1 MLAIPEL
8 LFLSSFPCEKMSQ
21 TSPDPIRVLLIDDHQ
36 SFLWGM
42 VKLVE
47 SDSPNLKVMGT
58 ASDINEALVIL
69 EREQPDV
76 ILLDI
81 DLRGVN
87 SLDSLPLLRNATNA
101 MVLILTG
108 MRDAETHERAVL
120 AGARG
125 VVLKEASA
133 EMILKAIKKVHEG
146 EIWLDRVT
154 TARVFSKLLD
164 HSNHRASP
172 EATKI
177 ASLTAR
183 EREIIDVMTKQGRST
198 NKQIAVHLNMSEHT
212 LRNHLS
218 SIYSKLEVENR
229 LELVM
234 YAVKHHIGDGN
245 P

>member
-1 MLAIPEL
+1 
-8 LFLSSFPCEKMSQ
+8 MSQ
-21 TSPDPIRVLLIDDHQ
+21 TSQDPIRVLLIDDHQ

-42 VKLVE
+42 VKLIE
-47 SDSPNLKVMGT
+47 SDSPNMKVLGT
-58 ASDINEALVIL
+58 ASDIAEALAIL
-69 EREQPDV
+69 EREHPDV

-87 SLDSLPLLRNATNA
+87 SLDSMPLLRNATTA

-108 MRDAETHERAVL
+108 MRNPETHERAIM

-125 VVLKEASA
+125 VVQKEASA
-133 EMILKAIKKVHEG
+133 EMILKAIKKVYEG
-146 EIWLDRVT
+146 EIWLDRAT

-164 HSNHRASP
+164 HSNNQVSP
-172 EATKI
+172 EAAKI
-177 ASLTAR
+177 ATLTSR
-183 EREIIDVMTKQGRST
+183 EREIINVMTKQGRST

-234 YAVKHHIGDGN
+234 YAVKHHIGDAN
-245 P
+245 S

>member
-1 MLAIPEL
+1 
-8 LFLSSFPCEKMSQ
+8 MSQ
-21 TSPDPIRVLLIDDHQ
+21 PSQNPIRILLVDDHQ

-42 VKLVE
+42 VKLIE
-47 SDSPNLKVMGT
+47 SDSPNLKVIGT
-58 ASDINEALVIL
+58 ASDIGEALAIL
-69 EREQPDV
+69 DREQPDV

-87 SLDSLPLLRNATNA
+87 SLDSMPLLRNATSA

-108 MRDAETHERAVL
+108 VRDAETHDRAVL

-125 VVLKEASA
+125 VVQKEESA
-133 EMILKAIKKVHEG
+133 ELILKAIKKVYAG
-146 EIWLDRVT
+146 EIWLDRAT
-154 TARVFSKLLD
+154 TGRLFTKLLD
-164 HSNHRASP
+164 HSTNQESP
-172 EATKI
+172 ETIKI

-183 EREIIDVMTKQGRST
+183 EREIIDVIIKQGHST

-218 SIYSKLEVENR
+218 SIYGKLEVENR
-229 LELVM
+229 LELAM
-234 YAVKHHIGDGN
+234 YAIKHHISEAN

>member
-1 MLAIPEL
+1 MYDCFRPH
-8 LFLSSFPCEKMSQ
+8 SDVKKMSQ
-21 TSPDPIRVLLIDDHQ
+21 TSQDPIQVLLIDDHQ

-42 VKLVE
+42 VKLIE
-47 SDSPNLKVMGT
+47 SDGPNTKVMGT
-58 ASDINEALVIL
+58 ASDIAEALAIL

-76 ILLDI
+76 VLLDI
-81 DLRGVN
+81 DLGGVN
-87 SLDSLPLLRNATNA
+87 SLDSMPLLRNATSA

-125 VVLKEASA
+125 VVQKEASA
-133 EMILKAIKKVHEG
+133 EMILKAIKKVYEG
-146 EIWLDRVT
+146 EIWLDRLT
-154 TARVFSKLLD
+154 TGRIFSKLLD
-164 HSNHRASP
+164 HSNKHVSP

-177 ASLTAR
+177 ASLTSR
-183 EREIIDVMTKQGRST
+183 EREIVNVMVNQGHST

-234 YAVKHHIGDGN
+234 YAVKHHISDGN
-245 P
+245 SF

>member
-1 MLAIPEL
+1 
-8 LFLSSFPCEKMSQ
+8 MSQ
-21 TSPDPIRVLLIDDHQ
+21 TSQDPIRVLLIDDHQ

-42 VKLVE
+42 VKLIE
-47 SDSPNLKVMGT
+47 SDSPNMKVMGT
-58 ASDINEALVIL
+58 ASDIAEALAIL
-69 EREQPDV
+69 EREHPDV

-87 SLDSLPLLRNATNA
+87 SLDSMPLLRNATTA

-108 MRDAETHERAVL
+108 MRNPETHERAIM

-125 VVLKEASA
+125 VVQKEASA
-133 EMILKAIKKVHEG
+133 EMILKAIKKVYEG
-146 EIWLDRVT
+146 EIWLDRAT

-164 HSNHRASP
+164 HSNNQVSP
-172 EATKI
+172 EAAKI
-177 ASLTAR
+177 ATLTSR
-183 EREIIDVMTKQGRST
+183 EREIINVMTKQGRST

-218 SIYSKLEVENR
+218 SIYSKLEVQNR

-234 YAVKHHIGDGN
+234 YAVKHHISD
-245 P
+245 

>member
-1 MLAIPEL
+1 MYDRLCPHSHL
-8 LFLSSFPCEKMSQ
+8 GKMTQ
-21 TSPDPIRVLLIDDHQ
+21 TSQEPIRVLLIDDHQ

-42 VKLVE
+42 VKLIE
-47 SDSPNLKVMGT
+47 SDSPNMKVMGT
-58 ASDINEALVIL
+58 ASDIAEALTIL

-81 DLRGVN
+81 DLGGVN
-87 SLDSLPLLRNATNA
+87 SLDSMPLLRNTTSA

-108 MRDAETHERAVL
+108 ARDSETHERAVL

-125 VVLKEASA
+125 VVQKEASA
-133 EMILKAIKKVHEG
+133 EMILKAIKKVYEG
-146 EIWLDRVT
+146 EIWLDRLT
-154 TARVFSKLLD
+154 TGRIFSKLLD
-164 HSNHRASP
+164 HSTNQVSP
-172 EATKI
+172 EAAKI
-177 ASLTAR
+177 ASLTSR
-183 EREIIDVMTKQGRST
+183 EREIIDVMLRQGHST

-234 YAVKHHIGDGN
+234 YAVKHHISA
-245 P
+245 

>member
-1 MLAIPEL
+1 
-8 LFLSSFPCEKMSQ
+8 MSQ
-21 TSPDPIRVLLIDDHQ
+21 TSQDPIRILLIDDHQ

-42 VKLVE
+42 VKLIE
-47 SDSPNLKVMGT
+47 SDSPNMRVTGT
-58 ASDINEALVIL
+58 ASDIVEALAIL

-81 DLRGVN
+81 DLGGVN
-87 SLDSLPLLRNATNA
+87 SLDSMPLLRKATSA

-125 VVLKEASA
+125 VVQKEAPA
-133 EMILKAIKKVHEG
+133 EMILKAIRKVHEG
-146 EIWLDRVT
+146 EIWLDRAT

-164 HSNHRASP
+164 HSNNQVSP
-172 EATKI
+172 EAARI
-177 ASLTAR
+177 ATLTSR
-183 EREIIDVMTKQGRST
+183 EREIINVMTKQGHST

-234 YAVKHHIGDGN
+234 YAVKHRISDGN
-245 P
+245 S

>member
-1 MLAIPEL
+1 
-8 LFLSSFPCEKMSQ
+8 
-21 TSPDPIRVLLIDDHQ
+21 
-36 SFLWGM
+36 M
-42 VKLVE
+42 VKLIE

-58 ASDINEALVIL
+58 ANDIAEALAIL

-81 DLRGVN
+81 DLAGVN
-87 SLDSLPLLRNATNA
+87 SLDSMPLLLKATSA
-101 MVLILTG
+101 IVLILTG
-108 MRDAETHERAVL
+108 ARDKETHERAVL
-120 AGARG
+120 TGARG
-125 VVLKEASA
+125 VVLKEAPA

-146 EIWLDRVT
+146 EIWLDRIT
-154 TARVFSKLLD
+154 TGRIFSKLLS
-164 HSNHRASP
+164 HSNSQASP
-172 EATKI
+172 EAIKI

-234 YAVKHHIGDGN
+234 YAVKHHINDGN

>member
-1 MLAIPEL
+1 
-8 LFLSSFPCEKMSQ
+8 MSQ
-21 TSPDPIRVLLIDDHQ
+21 TSQEPIRVLLIDDHQ

-42 VKLVE
+42 VKLIE
-47 SDSPNLKVMGT
+47 SDSPNMKVMGT
-58 ASDINEALVIL
+58 ASDIAEALSIL

-81 DLRGVN
+81 DLGGVN
-87 SLDSLPLLRNATNA
+87 SLDSMPLLRNTTSA

-108 MRDAETHERAVL
+108 ARDSETHERAVL

-125 VVLKEASA
+125 VVQKEVSA
-133 EMILKAIKKVHEG
+133 EMILKAIRKVHEG
-146 EIWLDRVT
+146 EIWLDRLT
-154 TARVFSKLLD
+154 TGRIFSKLLD
-164 HSNHRASP
+164 HSTSQVSP
-172 EATKI
+172 EAAKI
-177 ASLTAR
+177 ASLTSR
-183 EREIIDVMTKQGRST
+183 EREIVNVMVKQGHST

-234 YAVKHHIGDGN
+234 YAVKHHISDGN
-245 P
+245 

>member
-1 MLAIPEL
+1 
-8 LFLSSFPCEKMSQ
+8 MSQ
-21 TSPDPIRVLLIDDHQ
+21 ASQDPIRVLLIDDHQ

-42 VKLVE
+42 VKLIE
-47 SDSPNLKVMGT
+47 SDSPNMKVMGT
-58 ASDINEALVIL
+58 ASDIAEALAIL
-69 EREQPDV
+69 EREHPDV

-87 SLDSLPLLRNATNA
+87 SLDSMPILRNATTA

-108 MRDAETHERAVL
+108 MRNPETHERAIM

-125 VVLKEASA
+125 VVQKEASA
-133 EMILKAIKKVHEG
+133 EMILKAIKKVYEG
-146 EIWLDRVT
+146 EIWLDRAT

-164 HSNHRASP
+164 HSNNQVSP
-172 EATKI
+172 EAAKI
-177 ASLTAR
+177 ATLTSR
-183 EREIIDVMTKQGRST
+183 EREIINVMTKQGRST

-234 YAVKHHIGDGN
+234 YAVKHHISD
-245 P
+245 

>member
-1 MLAIPEL
+1 
-8 LFLSSFPCEKMSQ
+8 MSQ
-21 TSPDPIRVLLIDDHQ
+21 QTSQDTIRILLIDDHQ

-42 VKLVE
+42 VKLIE
-47 SDSPNLKVMGT
+47 SDSPNFTVIGT
-58 ASDINEALVIL
+58 ASDIAEALTIL
-69 EREQPDV
+69 DREQPDV

-87 SLDSLPLLRNATNA
+87 SLDSMPLVRKATSA

-108 MRDAETHERAVL
+108 VRDAETHERAVM

-125 VVLKEASA
+125 VVQKEAPA
-133 EMILKAIKKVHEG
+133 EMILKAIKKVYEG
-146 EIWLDRVT
+146 EIWLDRLT
-154 TARVFSKLLD
+154 TGRLFSKLLD
-164 HSNHRASP
+164 HSNNQVSP
-172 EATKI
+172 EAAKI
-177 ASLTAR
+177 ASLTSR
-183 EREIIDVMTKQGRST
+183 EREIINVMTEQGRST

-234 YAVKHHIGDGN
+234 YAVKHHITG
-245 P
+245 

>member
-1 MLAIPEL
+1 
-8 LFLSSFPCEKMSQ
+8 MSQ
-21 TSPDPIRVLLIDDHQ
+21 TSPNPIRVLLIDDHQ

-42 VKLVE
+42 VKLIE
-47 SDSPNLKVMGT
+47 SDSPNMTVMGT
-58 ASDINEALVIL
+58 ASDIAEALAIL

-81 DLRGVN
+81 DLNGVN
-87 SLDSLPLLRNATNA
+87 SLDSMPLLRNATTA

-108 MRDAETHERAVL
+108 MRDSDTHERAVM

-125 VVLKEASA
+125 VVQKEVSA
-133 EMILKAIKKVHEG
+133 EMILKAIRKVHEG
-146 EIWLDRVT
+146 EIWLDRLT
-154 TARVFSKLLD
+154 TGRIFSKLLD
-164 HSNHRASP
+164 HSNNQVSP
-172 EATKI
+172 EAARI
-177 ASLTAR
+177 ASLTSR
-183 EREIIDVMTKQGRST
+183 EREIIDVMLRQGHST

-234 YAVKHHIGDGN
+234 YAVKHRISDGN
-245 P
+245 PV

>member
-1 MLAIPEL
+1 
-8 LFLSSFPCEKMSQ
+8 MSQ
-21 TSPDPIRVLLIDDHQ
+21 ASQDPIRVLLIDDHQ
-36 SFLWGM
+36 SFVWGM
-42 VKLVE
+42 VKLIE
-47 SDSPNLKVMGT
+47 SDSPNMKVMGT
-58 ASDINEALVIL
+58 ASDIAEALAIL
-69 EREQPDV
+69 EREHPDV

-87 SLDSLPLLRNATNA
+87 SLDSMPILRNATTA

-108 MRDAETHERAVL
+108 MRNPETHERAIM

-125 VVLKEASA
+125 VVQKEASA
-133 EMILKAIKKVHEG
+133 EMILKAIKKVYEG
-146 EIWLDRVT
+146 EIWLDRAT

-164 HSNHRASP
+164 HSNNQVSP
-172 EATKI
+172 EAAKI
-177 ASLTAR
+177 ATLTSR
-183 EREIIDVMTKQGRST
+183 EREIINVMTKQGRST

-234 YAVKHHIGDGN
+234 YAVKHHISD
-245 P
+245 